1 LEIAKRNDVANAP
14 LTMLE
19 VIQYLRDL
27 AHDCARI
34 ARDCPYPR
42 TSRVLE
48 ELAVDIM
55 AKAKEIE
62 DLYGW

>member
-1 LEIAKRNDVANAP
+1 VIGNRKPSTVNAQPMLEIIR
-14 LTMLE
+14 
-19 VIQYLRDL
+19 YLREL

-42 TSRVLE
+42 TARVLE

>member
-1 LEIAKRNDVANAP
+1 
-14 LTMLE
+14 MLE
-19 VIQYLRDL
+19 VIRYLREL
-27 AHDCARI
+27 AHDCGRI

>member
-1 LEIAKRNDVANAP
+1 MLEIIR
-14 LTMLE
+14 
-19 VIQYLRDL
+19 YLREL